1 MRSRAL
7 SLVSFT
13 SLLQCQNTVNI
24 YWLTFYFR
32 LSIVCMH
39 VLLCVFLRVLMC
51 AGACAHVCMHVE
63 AQDIVYLPIS
73 LFALNAEVGLHIFST
88 SLTAQFDTVIPC
100 SCLCHAGIID
110 KLSYPPGLSWALE
123 LELWSSPL
131 TINCYTRWAI
141 FSTPLLIHSHPF

>member
-1 MRSRAL
+1 MKSLAL

-13 SLLQCQNTVNI
+13 SLLQCQNMENI

-39 VLLCVFLRVLMC
+39 VLLCMFLRVLMC
-51 AGACAHVCMHVE
+51 AGACAHVCMHME

-73 LFALNAEVGLHIFST
+73 LFALNVEVALLIFST
-88 SLTAQFDTVIPC
+88 SLTAQFATVIPC
-100 SCLCHAGIID
+100 SYLCHTGIID
-110 KLSYPPGLSWALE
+110 RLSYPPGLSWVLE

-131 TINCYTRWAI
+131 SIKCYTHWAI